1 MTKRDALRSLA
12 ALAAAAAFGPASAQA
27 WPSRPIRM
35 VVGFPPGSATDFIA
49 RLIAPRMSEGLGQ
62 PIVVENRPGAS
73 GVLAATAISK
83 APADGYTILVT
94 VPGSMTTARAMLRD
108 KLQYS
113 PENDFVPIGLI
124 GVSPL
129 LVVVKAGGEVKT
141 LTDLIARARAVPGGL
156 NMGSYGVG
164 SPSHFAVE
172 MLRVQSRLPVTHVPH
187 NGSAALQTALL
198 GDVVPVAV
206 DSVTAAM
213 PLIRSGRMLPLAIT
227 SAQRLP
233 ALPDVPTTVEAG
245 LGPVELGGWG
255 GLHAPRGTPPEAIQR
270 LNAELNRV
278 IALPEIREQM
288 GDRLWMVGGPPS
300 VLDEHVRKEAARVDA
315 LIREANLTFQ

>member
-1 MTKRDALRSLA
+1 MTKRDTLRAFA
-12 ALAAAAAFGPASAQA
+12 ALGAAAAFGPASAQA
-27 WPSRPIRM
+27 WPTRPIRM

-49 RLIAPRMSEGLGQ
+49 RLIAPKMSEGLGQ

-113 PENDFVPIGLI
+113 PETDFSAIGLI

-129 LVVVKAGGEVKT
+129 LIVVKAGGEVKT
-141 LTDLIARARAVPGGL
+141 LAELVARARTVPGGL

-172 MLRVQSRLPVTHVPH
+172 MLRVQSKLPVTHVPH

-213 PLIRSGRMLPLAIT
+213 PLIRAGRMLPLAIT

-255 GLHAPRGTPPEAIQR
+255 ALHAPRGTPPEVIQR

-278 IALPEIREQM
+278 IALPDVREQM